1 MFESHGDLAISLSGN
16 SHMAFLLELSLAEKV
31 NKILATPWRFKF
43 ELVADFAFALARCP
57 ALLQQTEYSY
67 LGVDKKYHQH
77 VNTVENCMLCL
88 VQDCYTDG

>member
-67 LGVDKKYHQH
+67 LGVDKK
-77 VNTVENCMLCL
+77 NITNM
-88 VQDCYTDG
+88 